1 MGKELTGLICLDEPT
16 DIIHAV
22 TGKKISSL
30 TIRFVLL
37 NYLKM
42 KDGHSMVTEAHQEG
56 LEMPTYISIPN
67 TPKVKRMILMMN

>member
-1 MGKELTGLICLDEPT
+1 VGKELTGLICLDEPT

-42 KDGHSMVTEAHQEG
+42 KDGHSMIAKAHQEG
-56 LEMPTYISIPN
+56 LQMPTLSSSTLPRR
-67 TPKVKRMILMMN
+67 KG